1 MPLPEPF
8 KLWQIT
14 RSVYFHGLPWPCVHR
29 ALRGHLDMISY
40 RGPQGQFPYIYQP
53 TYLSTYLLIYPPIY
67 VPEGRI
73 LYPFI
78 CPSTTSYCFYF
89 GKMGKRIRTNSTKLT
104 LPTGMGLRRRLCY
117 AIFMGGRFYLSRRFL
132 LPLYIWGELTSI
144 PPQSTHFRILTERRK
159 QFCLD

>member
-1 MPLPEPF
+1 MPLPVPF
-8 KLWQIT
+8 ILRQIT
-14 RSVYFHGLPWPCVHR
+14 RRAHFHELPWPCVHR
-29 ALRGHLDMISY
+29 ALRSHLDMISY
-40 RGPQGQFPYIYQP
+40 RGPQGQFPYIYQL

-89 GKMGKRIRTNSTKLT
+89 GKMGERIRTNSTKLT
-104 LPTGMGLRRRLCY
+104 LPTEMGLRRQLCY

-132 LPLYIWGELTSI
+132 LLLYIWGELTST
-144 PPQSTHFRILTERRK
+144 PPESTHFRTLIGWGK